1 MASMVA
7 PCTRHSRRIAR
18 NTRRHHS
25 IDSRDGELHN
35 AHMLMLVKPDS
46 PNLTASNFDNYL
58 EKLLK
63 AVDASKE
70 VCIDLRAVRFVDLF
84 ASVGIAYTCH
94 ELHERLGCRVKLE
107 VSPDEGCGGYLQRAG
122 FFRVLPQDIQLPAT
136 VSRARLQW
144 MEALEGNNPGLI
156 ELTPIISDQAISDV
170 LDRLERVLRYRLH
183 YPKQDAFDLLIV
195 FSELCNNI
203 LDHNATDCY
212 GLAAMQVYNPPSGR
226 FMQFVVAD
234 RGAGIAAT
242 LRRNPRFAHLRTD
255 ADGIVAALELG
266 ASEHEESTRGNGL
279 YHLLDLSFR
288 HGGTIHIRSGTGKT
302 YVRMDQERGRR
313 FNVPQLTGTQFS
325 IAFPDR
331 RKRTI

>member
-1 MASMVA
+1 M
-7 PCTRHSRRIAR
+7 R
-18 NTRRHHS
+18 
-25 IDSRDGELHN
+25 
-35 AHMLMLVKPDS
+35 
-46 PNLTASNFDNYL
+46 
-58 EKLLK
+58 EK
-63 AVDASKE
+63 
-70 VCIDLRAVRFVDLF
+70 
-84 ASVGIAYTCH
+84 
-94 ELHERLGCRVKLE
+94 LGCRVRLE
-107 VSPDEGCGGYLQRAG
+107 VDPDDGCGGYLQRAG
-122 FFRVLPQDIQLPAT
+122 FFRVLPTDIQLPAT

-156 ELTPIISDQAISDV
+156 ELTPIVSDQAISDV

-183 YPKQDAFDLLIV
+183 YPKHDAFDLLIV

-203 LDHNATDCY
+203 LDHNSANCY

-242 LRRNPRFAHLRTD
+242 LRRNPRFTQLRTD

-279 YHLLDLSFR
+279 YHLLELSFK
-288 HGGTIHIRSGTGKT
+288 HGGTIHIRSGTGKA
-302 YVRMDQERGRR
+302 YLRMDQQRGRR

-331 RKRTI
+331 RRKTG